1 MERSRYLAVLIGA
14 PMLAVSASLLMNR
27 DLVPRMVDVIAQDV
41 SLIFIA
47 GIVTLAAG
55 LAIVLSHRTWRGWPA
70 AVTAFG
76 WLAVVGGA
84 ARVLFPL
91 QIAEIAPE
99 LVLGM
104 GGGVPILAL
113 VVGLFGLFLTWQGLF
128 AGRRTSATEAPR

>member
-1 MERSRYLAVLIGA
+1 MERSRYLAVLIGV
-14 PMLAVSASLLMNR
+14 PMLAVSASLLLNR

-55 LAIVLSHRTWRGWPA
+55 LAIVLSHRSWRGWPA

-76 WLAVVGGA
+76 WLAVLGGA

-91 QIAEIAPE
+91 QIAEIAPGMIRSVGG
-99 LVLGM
+99 LVPG
-104 GGGVPILAL
+104 LAV
-113 VVGLFGLFLTWQGLF
+113 VVGLFGLFLTWRGL
-128 AGRRTSATEAPR
+128 SAPRPKAQP